1 MKVTKM
7 RFEESRTLEVEKIA
21 RREGKS
27 ISEVLQEILEK
38 GLREYKIEKA
48 IENYLNGSLSQ
59 GAAAEEAGLT
69 TQEFHQELKRRGFA
83 LRIDVKLIEAEIEM
97 LKRMVTPRTLL

>member
-1 MKVTKM
+1 M
-7 RFEESRTLEVEKIA
+7 L
-21 RREGKS
+21 
-27 ISEVLQEILEK
+27 EILEK
-38 GLREYKIEKA
+38 GLREIEKA

-83 LRIDVKLIEAEIEM
+83 LRIDVKLIEAE
-97 LKRMVTPRTLL
+97 LKELWLLIPVVNASSLIYLGKQKDYIF

>member
-1 MKVTKM
+1 MKVTTM
-7 RFEESRTLEVEKIA
+7 RFEESRTLEIEKIA
-21 RREGKS
+21 RRGG
-27 ISEVLQEILEK
+27 ISEVLLEILEK

-69 TQEFHQELKRRGFA
+69 TQEFHQELK
-83 LRIDVKLIEAEIEM
+83 
-97 LKRMVTPRTLL
+97 